1 VTLYIY
7 IHTRIFKS
15 NVRRTL
21 TLSLSPTYP
30 ITREPVPFYKQASA
44 SFHTITNNS
53 RVSGLRIIFG
63 GKKAG
68 EFGLHVCQIRTRAIF
83 YLQQI
88 LKEKIYRAFHNV
100 LRDYKN
106 LL

>member
-1 VTLYIY
+1 MTLYIY

-53 RVSGLRIIFG
+53 RVSGLRSIFSVEKSRG
-63 GKKAG
+63 VWPARLSDPNPCHFLLAANFEG
-68 EFGLHVCQIRTRAIF
+68 ENIQGVS
-83 YLQQI
+83 
-88 LKEKIYRAFHNV
+88 
-100 LRDYKN
+100 
-106 LL
+106 